1 MAKLGKRGYPA
12 LYLKGS
18 NAWYTGYAHDW
29 KMEDKVDVSDRHE
42 VREMK
47 LQYTGFSRGRSAAN
61 IEMVD
66 QGGNKFLMSMSGFD
80 LLMKIVD
87 APENVQK
94 AEKLGGYDIH
104 RETSMLGH
112 GVWYIG
118 SFCQTK
124 QGQNYF
130 IEPVEERKDVFH

>member
-42 VREMK
+42 IRELK
-47 LQYTGFSRGRSAAN
+47 LQYTGFIRGRSAAN

-66 QGGNKFLMSMSGFD
+66 QDGNKFLMSMSGFD
-80 LLMKIVD
+80 LLMKIAD
-87 APENVQK
+87 APASVKRAEN
-94 AEKLGGYDIH
+94 LGGYDILRITQH
-104 RETSMLGH
+104 GGF

-130 IEPVEERKDVFH
+130 IEPVEVR

>member
-18 NAWYTGYAHDW
+18 NVWYTGYAHDW

-42 VREMK
+42 IRELK

-66 QGGNKFLMSMSGFD
+66 QNGNKFLMSMSGFD

-87 APENVQK
+87 APASIK
-94 AEKLGGYDIH
+94 RSEKLGGYDIL
-104 RETSMLGH
+104 RSASLCGF

-130 IEPVEERKDVFH
+130 IEPVEVR

>member
-1 MAKLGKRGYPA
+1 MSKLGKRGYPV

-29 KMEDKVDVSDRHE
+29 KMEDKADVSDRHG
-42 VREMK
+42 VRELK
-47 LQYTGFSRGRSAAN
+47 LQYAGFSRGRSAAN
-61 IEMVD
+61 IETVD
-66 QGGNKFLMSMSGFD
+66 QDGNKFLMSMSGFD
-80 LLMKIVD
+80 LLMKIAD
-87 APENVQK
+87 APASVK
-94 AEKLGGYDIH
+94 RAEKLGGYDILRH
-104 RETSMLGH
+104 THHGGF

-130 IEPVEERKDVFH
+130 IEPAEVR

>member
-42 VREMK
+42 IRELK

-87 APENVQK
+87 APASVK
-94 AEKLGGYDIH
+94 RAEKLGGYDIIYIVNERRAAEH
-104 RETSMLGH
+104 TTICLVISHLRENWKL
-112 GVWYIG
+112 
-118 SFCQTK
+118 
-124 QGQNYF
+124 
-130 IEPVEERKDVFH
+130 KD

>member
-18 NAWYTGYAHDW
+18 NTWYTGYAHDG

-42 VREMK
+42 VRELK

-61 IEMVD
+61 IEMAD
-66 QGGNKFLMSMSGFD
+66 QDGNKFLMSMSGFN

-87 APENVQK
+87 APASVK
-94 AEKLGGYDIH
+94 RAEKLGGYDILRH
-104 RETSMLGH
+104 THHGGF

-130 IEPVEERKDVFH
+130 IEPVEVR

>member
-1 MAKLGKRGYPA
+1 MAKLGKRGYLA

-18 NAWYTGYAHDW
+18 NVWYTGYAHDW

-42 VREMK
+42 IRELK

-66 QGGNKFLMSMSGFD
+66 QDGNKFLMSMSGFD

-87 APENVQK
+87 APASVK
-94 AEKLGGYDIH
+94 RPEKLGGYDILRITQH
-104 RETSMLGH
+104 GGF

-130 IEPVEERKDVFH
+130 IEPVEVR